1 MTESSSETIQ
11 IINKIDS
18 SSRELRKQIG
28 KTNES
33 MVKVFDRLGNL
44 EATVDGVKTEVGD
57 LKSNAS
63 HVDDD
68 ITSQI
73 EVHEKIYHKKDSGQ
87 DKSKKISFDIPKW
100 AARVAVFLGISIVAG
115 MGLVVKSC
123 NPEIAQK
130 AYNSVDKS
138 NASNP

>member
-18 SSRELRKQIG
+18 SSQELRKQIG
-28 KTNES
+28 KTNDS
-33 MVKVFDRLGNL
+33 MAKVFDRLGNL
-44 EATVDGVKTEVGD
+44 EGTMDGVKTEISN
-57 LKSNAS
+57 LKNNVS

-73 EVHEKIYHKKDSGQ
+73 EVHEKTHHKKNSIPP
-87 DKSKKISFDIPKW
+87 SSNKISFDIPRW
-100 AARVAVFLGISIVAG
+100 AARIAVFLGISIVAG

-123 NPEIAQK
+123 DSEIVQK
-130 AYNSVDKS
+130 AYNSAEKS